1 MITMTT
7 NSVVLYMKDKFP
19 DISDLLRNGHI
30 DSTSKQSIGVFLGS
44 DTRSN
49 GQLAIGGI
57 DCTVVKMLPVNVHV
71 RWSENQIE
79 HDNKAVSIYN
89 KLLLEGN
96 NFDSHGI
103 KIACIEMLDGC
114 PKPLGRDEKNVCE
127 SIIRANFY
135 YYV

>member
-1 MITMTT
+1 MITMTPS
-7 NSVVLYMKDKFP
+7 SVVAYMKERFP
-19 DISDLLRNGHI
+19 DIANILCNGHVRT
-30 DSTSKQSIGVFLGS
+30 DTNQSIGIFLGS
-44 DTRSN
+44 DTRST
-49 GQLAIGGI
+49 GKLAIGGI
-57 DCTVVKMLPVNVHV
+57 DCTVVRMLPINIHVH
-71 RWSENQIE
+71 WSENQIE

-89 KLLLEGN
+89 KLLTEEN
-96 NFDSHGI
+96 NFIVDGI